1 MTPMTEM
8 GLFHRAGS
16 EQTEDFLGAELVH
29 LRLLAM
35 TKDERL
41 FLSPNLEPHGLK
53 ALASPHGL
61 VQVGVAGTIHRD
73 GVCLGIFEQIF
84 GLISSPLENNSW
96 KIKIIHLRIRG
107 RDALEGNEGA
117 APSLSYNSSELQL
130 LCS

>member
-1 MTPMTEM
+1 M
-8 GLFHRAGS
+8 GLFLRAGS

-29 LRLLAM
+29 LRLLAL
-35 TKDERL
+35 TREERL
-41 FLSPNLEPHGLK
+41 FLSPNLEPHGLR

-61 VQVGVAGTIHRD
+61 VRVAVAGTVHRD

-84 GLISSPLENNSW
+84 GLIRSPLENDSW
-96 KIKIIHLRIRG
+96 KIKVVYLKIRG
-107 RDALEGNEGA
+107 PDALEGNEVA